1 MSSAPPGGQHRM
13 THTHTTHEVGADPEL
28 QAELRDVLDANRY
41 LVLGTVGPDG
51 HPRVSPVYFTHH
63 GYRALYW
70 VSSPDAQHTHNVH
83 HHPDIE
89 VVVFDST
96 RAPGTTQAAYLR
108 GTAVEVA
115 EQELVEECRRAFAGV
130 GKGARPFAPEEL
142 SGDADLR
149 LFRLD
154 VREYAVHVRGGS
166 ERGLGIDTRFGI
178 TMPDPEAG

>member
-1 MSSAPPGGQHRM
+1 M
-13 THTHTTHEVGADPEL
+13 THTHTRHEVGADPEL

-83 HHPDIE
+83 GHPEIE

-96 RAPGTTQAAYLR
+96 RVPGEQQAAYLR

-115 EQELVEECRRAFAGV
+115 EDELVDECRRAFAGV

-142 SGDADLR
+142 SGGARLR

-178 TMPDPEAG
+178 TMPDHETG